1 MKNNALAM
9 MMSPTGLP
17 GVDPTRQQP
26 MPGMSTSTAVAP
38 APMQKPQPNALANP
52 MTANF
57 NPPKPKQQN
66 MLLSS
71 AVNGFQRGLDP
82 KGWQAGQDQAKADKA
97 EGVKKQ
103 IAMLQNIR
111 ALPMEQRMQ
120 ALPQISQS
128 IGKQIPPELM
138 QDQAIDT
145 HLAMLMGEAGMAPST
160 PEPMSEYQRAQ
171 IGIEREKLNKPK
183 PPIEVNGV
191 LVDPE
196 TYEPVYTSPKDPK
209 YFNTGQAVVSVGPD
223 GKSRVLYRDPDR
235 PNSGGQ
241 PPSGYRWKQDGS
253 LERIPGGPA
262 DKPTAPAYDAPTAR
276 KYLTQAQTLDSLDG
290 AINQYMGLIEKHGP
304 QIMTSGVGGDNKVA
318 AQLDAARTAIDIQTK
333 ELFNLG
339 VLNGPDL
346 DIIRG
351 AIPDVTGFE
360 AFGKTG
366 DSVSAS
372 MNVLRDYIARSRNQI
387 PPEIVS
393 RARPNGGDPA
403 PQQTTGAG
411 GPKFPDGTPITRENL
426 QKLPPQLQEVWS
438 KLLPPE
444 ANNDPNDD
452 AFIDSLFPADSGSQP
467 DGGGLPAGVTQEEW
481 DAMTPEEQALFQ

>member
-1 MKNNALAM
+1 MMANALSPM
-9 MMSPTGLP
+9 MQKPAAGGLSTPEYLSPT
-17 GVDPTRQQP
+17 
-26 MPGMSTSTAVAP
+26 AP
-38 APMQKPQPNALANP
+38 APAPAAPRAMPNALSTPNAY
-52 MTANF
+52 MGA
-57 NPPKPKQQN
+57 PKKPQN
-66 MLLSS
+66 EMLGA
-71 AVNGFQRGLDP
+71 AVRGFQRGFDP
-82 KGWQAGQDQAKADKA
+82 QGYQVGQDQAKASKA

-103 IAMLQNIR
+103 IALLQNIR
-111 ALPMEQRMQ
+111 ALPLEQRMQ
-120 ALPQISQS
+120 ARPQIAQS
-128 IGKQIPPELM
+128 IGKDIPPELL

-411 GPKFPDGTPITRENL
+411 GQIVNPLQATGMAMQGGMQKAIFDAVNNPD
-426 QKLPPQLQEVWS
+426 
-438 KLLPPE
+438 
-444 ANNDPNDD
+444 NDMDGY
-452 AFIDSLFPADSGSQP
+452 IDSLFPTAGADE
-467 DGGGLPAGVTQEEW
+467 LPAGVTQEEW